1 MKNHNSKSKT
11 NTQTNKIHN
20 TPIKKKLFN
29 VLIFYRKNEKKRVF
43 FDKKHVFQLP
53 WANQPDFQVPQL
65 LQRPVSVANCRGS
78 SLAKEAKFESTFV
91 WLVMDAYYTWR
102 IIPGIVSG

>member
-29 VLIFYRKNEKKRVF
+29 VLIFYRKNEKKTCVF
-43 FDKKHVFQLP
+43 
-53 WANQPDFQVPQL
+53 
-65 LQRPVSVANCRGS
+65 
-78 SLAKEAKFESTFV
+78 
-91 WLVMDAYYTWR
+91 
-102 IIPGIVSG
+102 